1 MSKNKAMKSYQFI
14 LSLKEKV
21 SKPVKAMQRSFG
33 AVGAKI
39 DVVVN
44 KLDNLAGAKTD
55 RIKKSFA
62 SLPSLIAGAFA
73 VNKITSF
80 GASVVDTL
88 ANFERMEAVLTN
100 TLGSKSAAQTAL
112 AQIKDFAA
120 STPFQ
125 VDELSESFVKLANA
139 NMKPT
144 LEQMRQM
151 GDLASS
157 VGKSYD
163 QLTEAIIDAGQ
174 SEFERLKEFGIR
186 AQKLSKSGTV
196 QFTFKGI
203 KTEVKDN
210 EQAIRDYILSLGD
223 LQGVQGSMA
232 AISETTGGRLSNLAD
247 KFTNL
252 KLTIGEQLQPV
263 IAMAIDWMAKLIDK
277 LEGLVHW
284 LSENR
289 ETILKVTKAVAGLVA
304 RYLLLTKGLEV
315 LMGIVRVFG
324 SGLSKLMM
332 LFNGFIRVAG
342 VARNAMLLLN
352 AAFLANPIGVIIV
365 GFTALGA
372 AIAAIVTYW
381 DELKSAIWAVVEPL
395 VNLIDTIFPGFK
407 EGLTKLTQ
415 WFKEAFEYMYSFIK
429 PVIEGLKS
437 LKNLLG
443 ADGLKDRALKKAQD
457 AGLIKPITQEDF
469 DRWKDFASKVSA
481 FAKRKNTFSGVLSAG
496 VATGSATIKTSSTN
510 KSNGS
515 LGGKVNKGLSS
526 VVGDQRSVKNL
537 SINID
542 KLVERLIIQA
552 TNLPES
558 SQKIKDEVT
567 KALLSAVNDTNYAT

>member
-1 MSKNKAMKSYQFI
+1 MKSYQFI
-14 LSLKEKV
+14 LSLKEKI
-21 SKPVKAMQRSFG
+21 SKPIRAVQKSFDG
-33 AVGAKI
+33 VGAKI
-39 DVVVN
+39 DMVADKLDVLGGKRIN
-44 KLDNLAGAKTD
+44 KL
-55 RIKKSFA
+55 KKSFN
-62 SLPSLIAGAFA
+62 SLPAFITGVFA

-112 AQIKDFAA
+112 TQIKDFAA

-125 VDELSESFVKLANA
+125 VDELSESFVKLANQ
-139 NMKPT
+139 NFRPT

-186 AQKLSKSGTV
+186 AKKLSKEGKV
-196 QFTFKGI
+196 EFTFKGNTVQI
-203 KTEVKDN
+203 QDN
-210 EQAIRDYILSLGD
+210 QAAIQEYILSLGN

-263 IAMAIDWMAKLIDK
+263 IAMAIDWTAKLIDK
-277 LEGLVHW
+277 TKGLVLW

-289 ETILKVTKAVAGLVA
+289 DTVLRVVKAVAGLVA
-304 RYLLLTKGLEV
+304 RYLLLTKGLKALAAV
-315 LMGIVRVFG
+315 IRVFSG
-324 SGLSKLMM
+324 GLSKLLMI
-332 LFNGFIRVAG
+332 FKGFIRIVG
-342 VARNAMLLLN
+342 LARNAMLLLSST
-352 AAFLANPIGVIIV
+352 FMVSPIGAIIL

-372 AIAAIVTYW
+372 AIAAVVAYW
-381 DELKSAIWAVVEPL
+381 DELKGAIWAVIEPL

-407 EGLTKLTQ
+407 EGLSNLAQ

-429 PVIEGLKS
+429 PVIEGIKS

-443 ADGLKDRALKKAQD
+443 ADGLKDRAIKKAQE
-457 AGLIKPITQEDF
+457 AGLIKPITSEDF
-469 DRWKDFASKVSA
+469 ERFREFAGQVSA
-481 FAKRKNTFSGVLSAG
+481 FSKRRKSLTGVLSAG
-496 VATGSATIKTSSTN
+496 VASNLKAPQAQLSSV
-510 KSNGS
+510 KANGS

-526 VVGDQRSVKNL
+526 VVGDSRQVKNIT
-537 SINID
+537 INIQ
-542 KLVERLIIQA
+542 KLVELLTVNTTTFSESPQKMKEEIQ
-552 TNLPES
+552 
-558 SQKIKDEVT
+558 
-567 KALLSAVNDTNYAT
+567 KALLTAVNDENYAT